1 MAAGGVPAF
10 VLNMQTIAAIA
21 SARRRGAGRRLE
33 NENCLYYHFRH
44 EILSCPAI
52 FRPGRRAG
60 RARAGI
66 GAAERH
72 GRAPADRHPAPGAA
86 DGNDFAGTGRKA
98 RRRAQSRPAPEPVKP
113 QPQAK
118 PAPSKPTIQS
128 KPALQ
133 PAKTQADA
141 PAPAKA
147 ISVAAAPAA
156 PAPAAEAPKSAGG
169 KADSR
174 DLPVTEPLAH
184 GGYLNNPAPA
194 YPTVSRE
201 EGEEGTV
208 RLRVH
213 VSAQGLPQEVSVQS
227 SSGFPRLDRAAL
239 AAVKRWRFI
248 RQARR
253 RSHRL
258 PLHRAHRILTQVC
271 QYMNVLTVFQQGT
284 PY

>member
-1 MAAGGVPAF
+1 MKSSPVLQYSALGGVLAAHALALALLNGMAARP
-10 VLNMQTIAAIA
+10 QTVTPPQALRMEMI
-21 SARRRGAGRRLE
+21 SL
-33 NENCLYYHFRH
+33 
-44 EILSCPAI
+44 
-52 FRPGRRAG
+52 
-60 RARAGI
+60 
-66 GAAERH
+66 
-72 GRAPADRHPAPGAA
+72 APAAKPAVAPKAA
-86 DGNDFAGTGRKA
+86 
-98 RRRAQSRPAPEPVKP
+98 PAPEPVKP

-118 PAPSKPTIQS
+118 PAPSKPTVQS

-133 PAKTQADA
+133 PAKTQAD
-141 PAPAKA
+141 
-147 ISVAAAPAA
+147 
-156 PAPAAEAPKSAGG
+156 APKSAGG

-248 RQARR
+248 PAKRGGEAIAYPFIVPIEF
-253 RSHRL
+253 SL
-258 PLHRAHRILTQVC
+258 KSANT
-271 QYMNVLTVFQQGT
+271 
-284 PY
+284 

>member
-1 MAAGGVPAF
+1 MKSSPVLQYSALGGVLAAHALALALLNGMAARP
-10 VLNMQTIAAIA
+10 QTVTPPQALRMEMI
-21 SARRRGAGRRLE
+21 SL
-33 NENCLYYHFRH
+33 
-44 EILSCPAI
+44 
-52 FRPGRRAG
+52 
-60 RARAGI
+60 
-66 GAAERH
+66 
-72 GRAPADRHPAPGAA
+72 APAEKPAVAPKAA
-86 DGNDFAGTGRKA
+86 
-98 RRRAQSRPAPEPVKP
+98 PAPEPVKP

-118 PAPSKPTIQS
+118 PAPSKPTVQS

-147 ISVAAAPAA
+147 ISAAAAPAA

-248 RQARR
+248 PAKRGGEAIAYPFIVPIEF
-253 RSHRL
+253 SL
-258 PLHRAHRILTQVC
+258 KSANT
-271 QYMNVLTVFQQGT
+271 
-284 PY
+284 